1 MHTSLALPNV
11 REAMAVL
18 DYGFHAMDSR
28 FQVLDSSLEVEQT
41 LVGFQIP

>member
-1 MHTSLALPNV
+1 
-11 REAMAVL
+11 MAVL
-18 DYGFHAMDSR
+18 DYGFHAMDSG